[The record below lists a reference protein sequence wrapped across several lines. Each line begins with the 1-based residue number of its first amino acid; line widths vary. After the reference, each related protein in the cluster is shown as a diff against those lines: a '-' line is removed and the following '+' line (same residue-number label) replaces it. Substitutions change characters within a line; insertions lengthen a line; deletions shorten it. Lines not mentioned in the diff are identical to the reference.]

1 MSDQSRM
8 RKISGEMIENTNKAV
23 VRRISTTM
31 AVGFLTMFAA
41 ACSGIQREQII
52 VGAVPE
58 DYRVNHP
65 ITITETVAT
74 LDVPVGMETRYLPL
88 DMERNVLGF
97 ANGFMQ
103 SGSDILAIVL
113 PAGSANAYSAAGIGV
128 QVEQILIGSGVPLGA
143 IQYRSYP
150 ASSGETGAPLRLAY
164 VEISASTEPCG
175 PWTDNVARNFN
186 NENYAA
192 FGCATQTNLAAM
204 VANPLDLLYPRI
216 MTPPDAAR
224 RATALANYQQG
235 RATATTYDPGFGVG
249 ITQVGQ

>member
-1 MSDQSRM
+1 MSEQSRM
-8 RKISGEMIENTNKAV
+8 RKVPGEMIENATGGV
-23 VRRISTTM
+23 VRRISITM
-31 AVGFLTMFAA
+31 AIGLLTAFAA

-65 ITITETVAT
+65 ITISETVAT
-74 LDVPVGMETRYLPL
+74 LDVPVGMETRYLPME
-88 DMERNVLGF
+88 MERNVLGF
-97 ANGFMQ
+97 ANGFTQ
-103 SGSDILAIVL
+103 SGSNILAIVL

-128 QVEQILIGSGVPLGA
+128 QVEHILIASGVPLGA

-150 ASSGETGAPLRLAY
+150 STSSETGAPLRLAY
-164 VEISASTEPCG
+164 VEISASTAPCG
-175 PWTDNVARNFN
+175 PWTDNVARNLN
-186 NENYAA
+186 NENYGA

-224 RATALANYQQG
+224 RATALANYQEG
-235 RATATTYDPGFGVG
+235 RATATTYDPAFGVG